1 MSDSPPAAGVAD
13 LLGVLAYAELTAF
26 LRLAEDAARLA
37 PSLTDL
43 AALSDLA
50 ATEYGHFRL
59 LRDRL
64 TELGSDPEEAMAP
77 FVAALDDW
85 HVQTRPSDWLEALV
99 KAYVGTGIALDFYR
113 EAARHVDSATTDLV
127 EEVLADQGRSEF
139 AIDRVRA
146 ALAADPRAAGRL
158 ALWAR
163 RMVGEAL
170 SQGQRVAAARPELAI
185 LLVGDGAAGPGED
198 LAEVGRMFARLT
210 EAHGK
215 RMAAVGLTPGA

>member
-1 MSDSPPAAGVAD
+1 MSDSPPATGVAD

-26 LRLAEDAARLA
+26 LRLTEDAARLA
-37 PSLTDL
+37 PSLTDR
-43 AALSDLA
+43 AALSELA
-50 ATEYGHFRL
+50 VTEYAHFRL

-64 TELGSDPEEAMAP
+64 TTLGVDPEEAMAP

-85 HVQTRPSDWLEALV
+85 HVQTQPRDWLEALV

-113 EAARHVDSATTDLV
+113 EAARHVEDAGTRELV
-127 EEVLADQGRSEF
+127 DEVLVDEGRSEF
-139 AIDRVRA
+139 AVERVRA
-146 ALAADPRAAGRL
+146 ALSRDPKIAGRL

-170 SQGQRVAAARPELAI
+170 SQGQRVAAAKPELAT
-185 LLVGDGAAGPGED
+185 LLVDAQGED
-198 LAEVGRMFARLT
+198 LAEISRMFARLT

-215 RMAAVGLTPGA
+215 RMAALGLTPGP

>member
-1 MSDSPPAAGVAD
+1 MTDTPPGRDGLVD

-37 PSLTDL
+37 PTLTDR

-50 ATEYGHFRL
+50 ATEYAHFRL

-64 TELGSDPEEAMAP
+64 TALGVDPEQAMAP
-77 FVAALDDW
+77 FVAAFDDW
-85 HVQTRPSDWLEALV
+85 HVQTTPSDWLEALV

-113 EAARHVDSATTDLV
+113 EAARHVDEADRALV
-127 EEVLADQGRSEF
+127 DEVLADESTSEF
-139 AIDRVRA
+139 AVERVRA
-146 ALAADPRAAGRL
+146 ALRENPKAGGRL

-163 RMVGEAL
+163 RLVGEAL
-170 SQGQRVAAARPELAI
+170 SQGQRVAAARPELAA
-185 LLVGDGAAGPGED
+185 LLVGQDGED
-198 LAEVGRMFARLT
+198 LAEISRMFARLT

-215 RMAAVGLTPGA
+215 RMSALGLTPGP

>member
-1 MSDSPPAAGVAD
+1 MSETHLGAGVAD

-26 LRLAEDAARLA
+26 LRLAEDASRLA
-37 PSLTDL
+37 PSLTDR
-43 AALSDLA
+43 AALSELA

-64 TELGSDPEEAMAP
+64 ADLGFDPEGAMEP

-113 EAARHVDSATTDLV
+113 EAARHVDAATADLV
-127 EEVLADQGRSEF
+127 EEVLADEGRSEF
-139 AIDRVRA
+139 AVERVRA
-146 ALAADPRAAGRL
+146 ALAGNPKVAGRL

-170 SQGQRVAAARPELAI
+170 SQGQRVAAARPELAK
-185 LLVGDGAAGPGED
+185 LLVDAHGED

-210 EAHGK
+210 EAHGR
-215 RMAAVGLTPGA
+215 RMTIIGLTGGA